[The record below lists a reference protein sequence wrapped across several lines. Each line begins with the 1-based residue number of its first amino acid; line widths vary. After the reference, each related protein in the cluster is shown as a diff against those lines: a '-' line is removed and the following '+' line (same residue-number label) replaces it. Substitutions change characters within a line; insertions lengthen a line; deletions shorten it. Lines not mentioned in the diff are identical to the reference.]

1 MLPVDARMKAAGGE
15 GRGHSTPLHKVGGH
29 LNGKKEQVLVLRFLK
44 NSIVCNPN
52 IVSWGGGER
61 GGKGGRRKGRR
72 EGWVAHCELG
82 EGGRVRGGRRGRV
95 GEEGGRWRRRNRV
108 KKGVKKEKG

>member
-44 NSIVCNPN
+44 NSIVCNPHHCEL
-52 IVSWGGGER
+52 GGRGER
-61 GGKGGRRKGRR
+61 GGKEEERR
-72 EGWVAHCELG
+72 EEGRDGWLIVSW
-82 EGGRVRGGRRGRV
+82 GREK